1 MPSTI
6 EFGAAQSSQMR
17 DVSMVRV
24 HLLRRRPA
32 A

>member
-24 HLLRRRPA
+24 HLLRRRLA